1 MGQGS
6 FDKESFSKPS
16 RIFRGTRI
24 KDGDRKFSP
33 VGSASRNSHQKKNY
47 NANKDRLATQ
57 GVLDDE

>member
-6 FDKESFSKPS
+6 WDKERSLKAG
-16 RIFRGTRI
+16 RIFKGTRI
-24 KDGDRKFSP
+24 KDGNRHFP
-33 VGSASRNSHQKKNY
+33 AVGGASRNGHQKKNY